1 MWSFFR
7 SFFEPTPQ
15 PVTIIGAR
23 FPADGSTPYLL
34 PLTTTTAGVHN
45 GPDCFLF
52 HIPDLHTFWKTRR
65 AWEWRD
71 LDQTTL
77 ENQPNKIC
85 NGVYI
90 KFFSF
95 SLDDLPENRSV
106 PGCFC
111 RVNGLAAG
119 DAFIVKLA
127 PQGWDEHGWAV
138 YEDIPTDFLELP
150 CITRGGAAS
159 FQRNSESTCTWCALA
174 RSGSEFGD
182 RRLQDI
188 RYQRAHHRIM
198 HNEDTCVS
206 DLWRCDNLDGGD
218 RSFNADVD

>member
-34 PLTTTTAGVHN
+34 PLTTTSTGVHN

-52 HIPDLHTFWKTRR
+52 HVPDLRTFWKTPR

-71 LDQTTL
+71 LDQTIL
-77 ENQPNKIC
+77 ENQPNKNC
-85 NGVYI
+85 NGVYM

-95 SLDDLPENRSV
+95 CLDDLPENRSV
-106 PGCFC
+106 PTCFC
-111 RVNGLAAG
+111 RVNALAAG
-119 DAFIVKLA
+119 DVFIVKLA
-127 PQGWDEHGWAV
+127 PQECDEHGWAV
-138 YEDIPTDFLELP
+138 YEDIPADFLELP
-150 CITRGGAAS
+150 CITRVGATS
-159 FQRNSESTCTWCALA
+159 FRRDSLSTCAWCALA
-174 RSGSEFGD
+174 HSRSEFGD

-188 RYQRAHHRIM
+188 RYQHAHHRIR
-198 HNEDTCVS
+198 HDEEACVT
-206 DLWRCDNLDGGD
+206 D
-218 RSFNADVD
+218 RWLCALNSDVD